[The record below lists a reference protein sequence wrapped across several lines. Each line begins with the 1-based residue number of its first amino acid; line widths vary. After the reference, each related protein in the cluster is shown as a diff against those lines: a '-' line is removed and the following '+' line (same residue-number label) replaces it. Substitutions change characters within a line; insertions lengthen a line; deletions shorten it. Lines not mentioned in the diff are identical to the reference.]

1 MSDYWLLVIA
11 GIICIIIAYGL
22 GYESGHDSAIRDI
35 LKHFD
40 EEKAREAN
48 EKEGKQ
54 DDCKR

>member
-22 GYESGHDSAIRDI
+22 GFESGHDSAIRDI

-40 EEKAREAN
+40 EEKAHETN

-54 DDCKR
+54 NDC